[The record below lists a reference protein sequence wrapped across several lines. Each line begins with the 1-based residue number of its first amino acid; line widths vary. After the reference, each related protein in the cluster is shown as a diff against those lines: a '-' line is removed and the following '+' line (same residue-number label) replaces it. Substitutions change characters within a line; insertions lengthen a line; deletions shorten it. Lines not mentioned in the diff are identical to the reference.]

1 MSNITNLNHQVSEE
15 QTFFVTLVEPYNN
28 VDDLFFSLFKAFPL
42 AVVPTEPEALIEFK
56 SKLEDLL
63 NFAEIQEVDVLVQDR
78 NAYQSFRI
86 KSLEDFDYGIQYV
99 VHTDKEVTPELPDMG
114 NFWSIANEPFEV
126 NFNAVYDNILDP
138 IDQRFTARG
147 DLLPQGQIDLPD
159 STFDQRHTLGKANTT
174 NNQSE
179 LRIVDRLSKY
189 GESFPFLNENGQL
202 SEAARAEFEE
212 LLLSEA
218 NDEQL
223 LMFLDKGID
232 AIKGAGSMVG
242 GALKAVSDATGLT
255 RVAKGARDR
264 AIDHVKEKVD
274 GAIEKSKERAKEKQA
289 EKDKAEEL
297 RKRDIKELL
306 DKAQE
311 QLSDLNTKKIAQD
324 KLKGKTK
331 EDSKAIAQKAEADST
346 ANNAIRTAIEHKEK
360 SGANSLVKEQEAINS
375 EIKKIT
381 KELKDKKEQK
391 KPAAKAAKA
400 EKA

>member
-1 MSNITNLNHQVSEE
+1 MSNITNLNHEVSEE

-42 AVVPTEPEALIEFK
+42 AVVPKEPEALIEFK

-86 KSLEDFDYGIQYV
+86 KSLEDFDYATQYV
-99 VHTDKEVTPELPDMG
+99 VHTDKEVTPDLPDMG
-114 NFWSIANEPFEV
+114 NFWSIASEPFEV

-147 DLLPQGQIDLPD
+147 DLIPQGQVDLPN
-159 STFDQRHTLGKANTT
+159 STFDQRHTLGKA

-189 GESFPFLNENGQL
+189 GESFPFLNEDGTL

-232 AIKGAGSMVG
+232 YVKGAGSLIG
-242 GALKAVSDATGLT
+242 NALKTVSDKTGLS
-255 RVAKGARDR
+255 RVAAGARDR

-274 GAIEKSKERAKEKQA
+274 GAIEKSKEKAKEKQA

-311 QLSDLNTKKIAQD
+311 QLSDLNVKKIAQD

-331 EDSKAIAQKAEADST
+331 EDSKAIEQKAAADAN

-360 SGANSLVKEQEAINS
+360 AGANSLVKEQESINS
-375 EIKKIT
+375 EIKQMV

-400 EKA
+400 E

>member
-1 MSNITNLNHQVSEE
+1 MSNITNLNHEVSEE

-42 AVVPTEPEALIEFK
+42 AVVPKEPEALIEFK

-86 KSLEDFDYGIQYV
+86 KSLEDFDYATQYAI
-99 VHTDKEVTPELPDMG
+99 HTDKEVTPELPDMG

-147 DLLPQGQIDLPD
+147 DLLPQGQVDLPD
-159 STFDQRHTLGKANTT
+159 STFDQRHRLGA

-189 GESFPFLNENGQL
+189 GESFPFLNEDGLL
-202 SEAARAEFEE
+202 SDSARAEFEE

-218 NDEQL
+218 TDEEL
-223 LMFLDKGID
+223 LTFLDKGID
-232 AIKGAGSMVG
+232 YVKGAGSMVG
-242 GALKAVSDATGLT
+242 NALKAVSDATGLT
-255 RVAKGARDR
+255 RVAAGARDR

-274 GAIEKSKERAKEKQA
+274 GAIEKTKEKAKAKQA
-289 EKDKAEEL
+289 EKDKEEEL

-311 QLSDLNTKKIAQD
+311 QLNDLNTKKIAQD

-331 EDSKAIAQKAEADST
+331 EDSDAIAQKAAADST
-346 ANNAIRTAIEHKEK
+346 ANDAIRTAIEHKEK
-360 SGANSLVKEQEAINS
+360 SGANNLAKEQESINS
-375 EIKKIT
+375 EIKEMV
-381 KELKDKKEQK
+381 KELKDKKAGKEQK
-391 KPAAKAAKA
+391 KLPNKK
-400 EKA
+400 

>member
-1 MSNITNLNHQVSEE
+1 MSNITNLNHEVSEE
-15 QTFFVTLVEPYNN
+15 QTFFLTLVEPYNN

-159 STFDQRHTLGKANTT
+159 STFDQRHRLGS

-189 GESFPFLNENGQL
+189 GESFPFLNEDGML

-232 AIKGAGSMVG
+232 YVKGAGSLIG
-242 GALKAVSDATGLT
+242 NALKTVSDKTGLS
-255 RVAKGARDR
+255 RVAAGARDR

-274 GAIEKSKERAKEKQA
+274 GAIEKSKEKAKEKQA

-311 QLSDLNTKKIAQD
+311 QLNDLNTKKIAQD

-360 SGANSLVKEQEAINS
+360 SGANSLVKEQESINS
-375 EIKKIT
+375 EIKQMV

-391 KPAAKAAKA
+391 KPAAKAAKV
-400 EKA
+400 E

>member
-86 KSLEDFDYGIQYV
+86 KSLEDFDYGIQYAI
-99 VHTDKEVTPELPDMG
+99 HTDKEVTPELPDMG

-159 STFDQRHTLGKANTT
+159 STFDQRHRLGS

-189 GESFPFLNENGQL
+189 GESFPFLNEDGML

-232 AIKGAGSMVG
+232 YVKGAGSLIG
-242 GALKAVSDATGLT
+242 NALKTVSDKTGLS
-255 RVAKGARDR
+255 RVAAGARDR

-274 GAIEKSKERAKEKQA
+274 GAIEKSKEKAKEKQA
-289 EKDKAEEL
+289 EKDKDEEL

-331 EDSKAIAQKAEADST
+331 EDSKAIAQKAEADTT

-391 KPAAKAAKA
+391 KPAGKTDKA

>member
-1 MSNITNLNHQVSEE
+1 MNGANITDLNRQVSEE
-15 QTFFVTLVEPYNN
+15 STFFLTLVEPYNN

-56 SKLEDLL
+56 SKLEELL
-63 NFAEIQEVDVLVQDR
+63 TFAEMQEVDVLVQDR
-78 NAYQSFRI
+78 NAYQSFRV
-86 KSLEDFDYGIQYV
+86 KNLEDFDYGTQYV
-99 VHTDKEVTPELPDMG
+99 EHTDKEVTPELPDMG
-114 NFWSIANEPFEV
+114 NFWSIANEPFTV
-126 NFNAVYDNILDP
+126 DFDNVYDNILDP
-138 IDQRFTARG
+138 IDHRFTARG
-147 DLLPQGQIDLPD
+147 DLLPQGQIDLPN
-159 STFDQRHTLGKANTT
+159 STFDQRHRLGA

-232 AIKGAGSMVG
+232 YVKGAGSLVG
-242 GALKAVSDATGLT
+242 NALKTVSDKTGLT
-255 RVAKGARDR
+255 RVAAGARDR
-264 AIDHVKEKVD
+264 AIDRVKEKVD
-274 GAIEKSKERAKEKQA
+274 GAIEKHKEKAKEKQA

-311 QLSDLNTKKIAQD
+311 KLNDLNIKKIAQD
-324 KLKGKTK
+324 KVKGKTK
-331 EDSKAIAQKAEADST
+331 EDSDAIAQKAAADST
-346 ANNAIRTAIEHKEK
+346 ANDAIRTAIEHKEK
-360 SGANSLVKEQEAINS
+360 SGANSLVKEQESINS
-375 EIKKIT
+375 EIKQMV
-381 KELKDKKEQK
+381 KEIKDKKKSKED
-391 KPAAKAAKA
+391 KA
-400 EKA
+400 

>member
-159 STFDQRHTLGKANTT
+159 STFDQRHTLGKAN
-174 NNQSE
+174 NQSE

-189 GESFPFLNENGQL
+189 GESFPFLNEDGML

-232 AIKGAGSMVG
+232 YVKGAGSLVG
-242 GALKAVSDATGLT
+242 NALKTVSDKTGLS
-255 RVAKGARDR
+255 RVAAGARDR

-274 GAIEKSKERAKEKQA
+274 GAIEKSKEKAKEKQA

-360 SGANSLVKEQEAINS
+360 SGANNLVKEQEAINS

-391 KPAAKAAKA
+391 KPAAKA

>member
-56 SKLEDLL
+56 SKLEELL
-63 NFAEIQEVDVLVQDR
+63 NFAEMQDVDVLVQDR

-86 KSLEDFDYGIQYV
+86 KSLEDFDYGTQYV
-99 VHTDKEVTPELPDMG
+99 EHTDKEVTPELPDMG

-126 NFNAVYDNILDP
+126 NFNSVYDNILDP

-147 DLLPQGQIDLPD
+147 DLIPQGQIDLPD
-159 STFDQRHTLGKANTT
+159 STFDQRHRLGA

-189 GESFPFLNENGQL
+189 GESFPFLNEDGML

-232 AIKGAGSMVG
+232 YVKGAGSLIG
-242 GALKAVSDATGLT
+242 NALKTVSDKTGLS
-255 RVAKGARDR
+255 RVAAGARDR

-274 GAIEKSKERAKEKQA
+274 GAIEKSKEKAKEKQA
-289 EKDKAEEL
+289 EKDKDEEL

-346 ANNAIRTAIEHKEK
+346 ASNAIRTAIEHKEK
-360 SGANSLVKEQEAINS
+360 SGADGLAKEQAAINS

-381 KELKDKKEQK
+381 KELKDKKAGKDQK
-391 KPAAKAAKA
+391 KPADKA

>member
-1 MSNITNLNHQVSEE
+1 MSNITNLNHEVSEE

-42 AVVPTEPEALIEFK
+42 AVVPKEPEALIEFK

-86 KSLEDFDYGIQYV
+86 KSLEDFDYATQYAI
-99 VHTDKEVTPELPDMG
+99 HTDKEVTPELPDMG

-147 DLLPQGQIDLPD
+147 DLIPQGQIDLPD
-159 STFDQRHTLGKANTT
+159 STFDQRHRLGS

-189 GESFPFLNENGQL
+189 GESFPFLNEDGML

-232 AIKGAGSMVG
+232 YVKGAGSLIG
-242 GALKAVSDATGLT
+242 NALKTVSDKTGLS
-255 RVAKGARDR
+255 RVAAGARDR

-274 GAIEKSKERAKEKQA
+274 GAIEKSKEKAKEKQA

-311 QLSDLNTKKIAQD
+311 QLSDLNVKKIAQD

-331 EDSKAIAQKAEADST
+331 EDSKAIEQKAAADAN

-360 SGANSLVKEQEAINS
+360 AGANSLVKEQESINS
-375 EIKKIT
+375 EIKQMV

-400 EKA
+400 AKAE

>member
-42 AVVPTEPEALIEFK
+42 AVVPKEPEALIEFK

-78 NAYQSFRI
+78 NSYQSFRI
-86 KSLEDFDYGIQYV
+86 KSLEDFDYSIQYV

-147 DLLPQGQIDLPD
+147 DILPNDLQGQIDLPD
-159 STFDQRHTLGKANTT
+159 STFDQRHTLGKANTA

-202 SEAARAEFEE
+202 SDSARAEFED
-212 LLLSEA
+212 LLMSEA
-218 NDEQL
+218 TDEDL
-223 LMFLDKGID
+223 LTFLDKGID
-232 AIKGAGSMVG
+232 AVKGAGNLAKDAIAGAINIGKKVG
-242 GALKAVSDATGLT
+242 DAAGLT
-255 RVAKGARDR
+255 VDGKRAKAEKEQAKLDAERSKAEREKVKEQAKTDKIKAADDKESAKEAVKDAKEEVKDVSAEKVAK
-264 AIDHVKEKVD
+264 
-274 GAIEKSKERAKEKQA
+274 
-289 EKDKAEEL
+289 
-297 RKRDIKELL
+297 
-306 DKAQE
+306 AQIAGE
-311 QLSDLNTKKIAQD
+311 DPKKNDDLK
-324 KLKGKTK
+324 
-331 EDSKAIAQKAEADST
+331 QKAEAFSHADE
-346 ANNAIRTAIEHKEK
+346 AKKQAI
-360 SGANSLVKEQEAINS
+360 
-375 EIKKIT
+375 
-381 KELKDKKEQK
+381 
-391 KPAAKAAKA
+391 KAGVSPREVTNAKA
-400 EKA
+400 EKTAAIDKAKKEIKEKEKSE

>member
-86 KSLEDFDYGIQYV
+86 KSLEDFDYGTQYA

-138 IDQRFTARG
+138 IDQHFTARG
-147 DLLPQGQIDLPD
+147 DLIPQGQIDLPD
-159 STFDQRHTLGKANTT
+159 STFDQRHTLGKA

-189 GESFPFLNENGQL
+189 GESFPFLNEDGML

-232 AIKGAGSMVG
+232 YVKGAGSLIG
-242 GALKAVSDATGLT
+242 NALKTVSDKTGLS
-255 RVAKGARDR
+255 RVAAGARDR

-289 EKDKAEEL
+289 EKDKDEEL

-360 SGANSLVKEQEAINS
+360 SGADGLAKEQAAINS

-381 KELKDKKEQK
+381 KELKDKKAGKDQK
-391 KPAAKAAKA
+391 KPADKTDKA

>member
-1 MSNITNLNHQVSEE
+1 MNGANITDLNRQVSEE
-15 QTFFVTLVEPYNN
+15 STFFLTLVEPYNN

-56 SKLEDLL
+56 SKLEELL
-63 NFAEIQEVDVLVQDR
+63 AFAEMQEVDVLVQDR
-78 NAYQSFRI
+78 NAYQSFRV
-86 KSLEDFDYGIQYV
+86 KSIEDFDYATQYV
-99 VHTDKEVTPELPDMG
+99 EHTDKEVTPELPDMG
-114 NFWSIANEPFEV
+114 NFWSIANEPFTV
-126 NFNAVYDNILDP
+126 DFNNVYDNILDP
-138 IDQRFTARG
+138 IDHRFTALG
-147 DLLPQGQIDLPD
+147 DLLPRGQIDLPN
-159 STFDQRHTLGKANTT
+159 STFDQRHHLGVNTT

-232 AIKGAGSMVG
+232 YVKGAGSLVG
-242 GALKAVSDATGLT
+242 NALKTVSDKTGLS
-255 RVAKGARDR
+255 RVAAGARDR

-274 GAIEKSKERAKEKQA
+274 GTIEKHKEKAKEKQA

-311 QLSDLNTKKIAQD
+311 QLNDLNIKKIAQD
-324 KLKGKTK
+324 KVKGKTK
-331 EDSKAIAQKAEADST
+331 EDSDAIAQKAAADST
-346 ANNAIRTAIEHKEK
+346 ANDAIRTAIEHKEK
-360 SGANSLVKEQEAINS
+360 SGANSLVKEQESINS
-375 EIKKIT
+375 EIKQMV
-381 KELKDKKEQK
+381 KEIKDKKKSKEDKAQK
-391 KPAAKAAKA
+391 KLPN
-400 EKA
+400 E

>member
-99 VHTDKEVTPELPDMG
+99 VHTDKEVTPDLPDMG

-147 DLLPQGQIDLPD
+147 DLIPQGQIDLPD
-159 STFDQRHTLGKANTT
+159 STFDQRHRLGA

-202 SEAARAEFEE
+202 SDSARADFEE
-212 LLLSEA
+212 LLMSEA
-218 NDEQL
+218 TDEDL
-223 LMFLDKGID
+223 LTFLDKGID
-232 AIKGAGSMVG
+232 AVKGAGNLAKDAIA
-242 GALKAVSDATGLT
+242 GAINIGKKIGDAAGLT
-255 RVAKGARDR
+255 VDGKRAKAEKEQAKLDAERSKAEREKVKEQAKTDKIKAENDKEAAKEAIKDAADEVKDVSAEKVAKAQIAGEDP
-264 AIDHVKEKVD
+264 EKND
-274 GAIEKSKERAKEKQA
+274 
-289 EKDKAEEL
+289 
-297 RKRDIKELL
+297 
-306 DKAQE
+306 
-311 QLSDLNTKKIAQD
+311 DLK
-324 KLKGKTK
+324 
-331 EDSKAIAQKAEADST
+331 QKAEAFSH
-346 ANNAIRTAIEHKEK
+346 AEEAKKQAI
-360 SGANSLVKEQEAINS
+360 
-375 EIKKIT
+375 
-381 KELKDKKEQK
+381 
-391 KPAAKAAKA
+391 KAGVNPRKATNAKA
-400 EKA
+400 EKTAAIDKAKKEIKDKEKSNDSNNSN

>member
-1 MSNITNLNHQVSEE
+1 MSNITNLNHEVSEE

-42 AVVPTEPEALIEFK
+42 AVVPKEPEALIEFK

-86 KSLEDFDYGIQYV
+86 KSLEDFDYGIQYAI
-99 VHTDKEVTPELPDMG
+99 HTDKEVTPELPDMG

-147 DLLPQGQIDLPD
+147 DLIPQGQIDLPD
-159 STFDQRHTLGKANTT
+159 STFDQRHRLGS

-189 GESFPFLNENGQL
+189 GESFPFLNEDGML

-232 AIKGAGSMVG
+232 YVKGAGSLIG
-242 GALKAVSDATGLT
+242 NALKTVSDKTGLS
-255 RVAKGARDR
+255 RVAAGARDR

-274 GAIEKSKERAKEKQA
+274 GAIEKSKEKAKEKQA

-311 QLSDLNTKKIAQD
+311 QLSDLNVKKIAQD

-331 EDSKAIAQKAEADST
+331 EDSKAIEQKAAADAN

-360 SGANSLVKEQEAINS
+360 AGANSLVKEQESINS
-375 EIKKIT
+375 EIKQMV

-400 EKA
+400 E